1 MVVVVGM
8 VAKVVGLSGKPA
20 EVGQL
25 AANSLL
31 GGAGGGVL
39 AMNLFKLTIRKTD
52 RYDLSQTNPS
62 YNKQVTLANRRWS
75 YLTAYN
81 GFVTGMV
88 CVCGVGATLPSWAA
102 FLTGLVGGLVFFM
115 LAGLLRLNRC
125 DDPVSGVAVNLSGGM
140 VGAMVTGLTN
150 LAQTHDGMVV
160 AWQVVGVIA
169 VSTWVI
175 ICCLLVL
182 LPLLVCGKL
191 RIKDSQ
197 ERLGVD
203 FVKIEE
209 QAYSDMAEMG
219 RPGCG
224 LSPNPRPGVAG
235 GTMKERT
242 PACAFV
248 TPNIRDQLATQFTS
262 TRKVNQLHMSQWSVM
277 DSNTTAPRIV
287 VEKPSPAVSL
297 QSLVPAPP
305 PYTSSESPRAET
317 SLTAPDITIST
328 STTSQ
333 DDSQAP
339 LIQPSGPSTKPLA
352 VDVLELRAALKQQ
365 KERLKVTSSLLRTPS
380 TNRGAVPGTEEDEE
394 EGNLDLNT
402 NRNSVRSVNSIKSEV
417 VRQAA
422 RAASNTENFNY
433 LAGSKK
439 FDQEEVKLMEEIAMG
454 EKSSDEVRINE
465 KEDES
470 GVVLVTA
477 LTEDSSPAVKEDEL
491 APGQEESKKDHED
504 SLMETASSPAVKE
517 DGLAPGQE
525 ESKKD
530 Q

>member
-8 VAKVVGLSGKPA
+8 VAKVVGLSAKPA

-25 AANSLL
+25 AVNSLL

-81 GFVTGMV
+81 GFLTGMV

-115 LAGLLRLNRC
+115 LAGLLKLNRC

-209 QAYSDMAEMG
+209 QAYSDMAEMA

-317 SLTAPDITIST
+317 SLTAPDITISA

-339 LIQPSGPSTKPLA
+339 LIQPSGPSAKSLA
-352 VDVLELRAALKQQ
+352 VDVTELRAALKQQ
-365 KERLKVTSSLLRTPS
+365 KERLKATSSLLRTPS
-380 TNRGAVPGTEEDEE
+380 TNRGAVSGTEEDEE
-394 EGNLDLNT
+394 EGNFNLNT
-402 NRNSVRSVNSIKSEV
+402 SRNSVRSVNSIKSEV

-439 FDQEEVKLMEEIAMG
+439 LDQEDVKLMEEIALG
-454 EKSSDEVRINE
+454 EESSDEVIDK

-470 GVVLVTA
+470 GVVIDAIVTA
-477 LTEDSSPAVKEDEL
+477 LLEDSSQAVPEDEL
-491 APGQEESKKDHED
+491 DPG
-504 SLMETASSPAVKE
+504 
-517 DGLAPGQE
+517 
-525 ESKKD
+525 
-530 Q
+530 

>member
-1 MVVVVGM
+1 
-8 VAKVVGLSGKPA
+8 
-20 EVGQL
+20 
-25 AANSLL
+25 
-31 GGAGGGVL
+31 
-39 AMNLFKLTIRKTD
+39 
-52 RYDLSQTNPS
+52 
-62 YNKQVTLANRRWS
+62 
-75 YLTAYN
+75 
-81 GFVTGMV
+81 
-88 CVCGVGATLPSWAA
+88 
-102 FLTGLVGGLVFFM
+102 
-115 LAGLLRLNRC
+115 
-125 DDPVSGVAVNLSGGM
+125 
-140 VGAMVTGLTN
+140 
-150 LAQTHDGMVV
+150 
-160 AWQVVGVIA
+160 
-169 VSTWVI
+169 
-175 ICCLLVL
+175 
-182 LPLLVCGKL
+182 
-191 RIKDSQ
+191 
-197 ERLGVD
+197 
-203 FVKIEE
+203 
-209 QAYSDMAEMG
+209 
-219 RPGCG
+219 
-224 LSPNPRPGVAG
+224 
-235 GTMKERT
+235 
-242 PACAFV
+242 
-248 TPNIRDQLATQFTS
+248 
-262 TRKVNQLHMSQWSVM
+262 M

-317 SLTAPDITIST
+317 SLTAPDITISA

-380 TNRGAVPGTEEDEE
+380 TNRGAVPGTEEEDEE
-394 EGNLDLNT
+394 EGNFNLNT
-402 NRNSVRSVNSIKSEV
+402 SRNSVRSVNSIKSEV

-470 GVVLVTA
+470 GVVLVAA

-491 APGQEESKKDHED
+491 SPGQEESKEDLED
-504 SLMETASSPAVKE
+504 SLKETTSSPAVKE
-517 DGLAPGQE
+517 DGLAPGRE

-530 Q
+530 HEVSLMETTIDFESEEEKEELETAEKTKHLGPI